1 MDNDGMKDIFVSN
14 GIYKDLLD
22 LDYLSFMNDPS
33 RVRQLMTNN
42 ANAIQTMIDMM
53 PSEPVPNYLFHNNG
67 NHTFTNKASVW
78 GMQEPTFSNG
88 SAYGDLDNDGDLD
101 LVVNNINM
109 GSRVY
114 ENRSRQIY
122 PERNYLALNLKGTGA
137 NTYAIGAKVRLY
149 SEGKVLYQE
158 LNPMRG
164 FESTVDYKPLFG
176 LGHISEVDSVEV
188 LWPGDHITRLF
199 NIKPNQLIE
208 LEESQVAEPLPGP
221 ESKSQAPPLFTH
233 YTNQSLSFTHVENP
247 YVDFEK
253 DRLLFHMNST
263 EGPCICKGDINND
276 QKEDLFI
283 GGAAGQPGS
292 LFIQLESGDFSKVV
306 APFEPDSQ
314 SEDLDCTFFDANGD
328 GHQDLYLCSGGSEF
342 GSISLWLNDR
352 LYFGDGTGNLVKS
365 DQRLP
370 LKGFESTSTVLP
382 MDFDQDGDQD
392 LFVGGRSV
400 PFYYGIPA
408 DSYLLENTGDGNFTP
423 LTGESVHDFTRL
435 GMVTDALLA
444 DLDNNGSDELVVVGR
459 WMPVT
464 IFEYINGI
472 WSNISGKWGLEKTNG
487 WYNTVEAADLDN
499 DGDIDKFVG
508 NNCLKTI
515 FKAYVKEQK

>member
-1 MDNDGMKDIFVSN
+1 
-14 GIYKDLLD
+14 
-22 LDYLSFMNDPS
+22 
-33 RVRQLMTNN
+33 
-42 ANAIQTMIDMM
+42 
-53 PSEPVPNYLFHNNG
+53 
-67 NHTFTNKASVW
+67 
-78 GMQEPTFSNG
+78 
-88 SAYGDLDNDGDLD
+88 
-101 LVVNNINM
+101 
-109 GSRVY
+109 
-114 ENRSRQIY
+114 
-122 PERNYLALNLKGTGA
+122 
-137 NTYAIGAKVRLY
+137 
-149 SEGKVLYQE
+149 
-158 LNPMRG
+158 
-164 FESTVDYKPLFG
+164 
-176 LGHISEVDSVEV
+176 
-188 LWPGDHITRLF
+188 
-199 NIKPNQLIE
+199 
-208 LEESQVAEPLPGP
+208 
-221 ESKSQAPPLFTH
+221 
-233 YTNQSLSFTHVENP
+233 
-247 YVDFEK
+247 
-253 DRLLFHMNST
+253 MNST

-472 WSNISGKWGLEKTNG
+472 WSNISGKWSLEKTNG
-487 WYNTVEAADLDN
+487 WYNTVKAADLDN
-499 DGDIDKFVG
+499 DGDLDLLVG
-508 NNCLKTI
+508 NHGLNTR
-515 FKAYVKEQK
+515 FNASVKEPLELLVSDFDNNGSFEQIISMYFRGKQYPFVQLKELAGQMPSMTQVYSSFKDYQQVETSVAFSGEVKSRGYLSKTFNLATGIFINESGSMTFQPLPMRAQLSPVYTFEIDDFDKDGIKDILLGGNFSQSKPEAGTYQASFGCLFTGDANGGFTFIPNAQASFYIEGDVRDSESIRIDEKQILVFTRNNRDTYSMEYHESK